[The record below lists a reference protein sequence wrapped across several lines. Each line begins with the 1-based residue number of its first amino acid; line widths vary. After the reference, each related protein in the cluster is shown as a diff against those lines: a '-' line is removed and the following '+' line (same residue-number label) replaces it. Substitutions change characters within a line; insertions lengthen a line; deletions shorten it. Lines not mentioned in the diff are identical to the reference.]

1 MLLAETARLHLTNA
15 GTTSFDSN
23 EANYKEVHRR
33 LINREGLPEFEPV
46 PISLASLLAEGRRL
60 VAEQDAV
67 NSAKLSEEYM
77 RGVKSGMGKRLPSI
91 LGLQG

>member
-1 MLLAETARLHLTNA
+1 M
-15 GTTSFDSN
+15 
-23 EANYKEVHRR
+23 
-33 LINREGLPEFEPV
+33 
-46 PISLASLLAEGRRL
+46 LLAEGRRL

-77 RGVKSGMGKRLPSI
+77 RGVKESKGRKMQSI